1 MRTTEGLLLII
12 AYENGDADSPLIRGL
27 STSVGE
33 GGLVILEISNYGFC
47 NGLAAYNSKVYL
59 WGKKLR

>member
-27 STSVGE
+27 SASVGE
-33 GGLVILEISNYGFC
+33 GGISNP
-47 NGLAAYNSKVYL
+47 
-59 WGKKLR
+59 